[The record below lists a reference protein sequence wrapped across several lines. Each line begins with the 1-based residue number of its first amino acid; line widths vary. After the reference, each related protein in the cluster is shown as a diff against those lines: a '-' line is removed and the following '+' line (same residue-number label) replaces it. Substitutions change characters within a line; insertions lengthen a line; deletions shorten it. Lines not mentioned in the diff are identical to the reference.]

1 MKRILLPL
9 LPFLLVL
16 RLAAAEPATP
26 AAPGATNAAP
36 RGTNA
41 IPRRNLLITADFFEY
56 NSSNK
61 VAIYTGNVRVVDPPT
76 HTNEPPTTITCKIMT
91 VKLPL
96 EGGKIESIT
105 ADGDVVIDQGS
116 SHATGAKAVYKA
128 VTDFVELSGDPVL
141 VTTNGTLR
149 GDLVI
154 LDRRNGKLKAT
165 GRVRMELR
173 QDTVGKS
180 DAGLLG
186 AKPPRPTNAVP
197 VKLQP

>member
-9 LPFLLVL
+9 LPFLPFLLVL
-16 RLAAAEPATP
+16 RLAAAAESATP
-26 AAPGATNAAP
+26 AAPGA
-36 RGTNA
+36 TNA

-61 VAIYTGNVRVVDPPT
+61 VAIYTGNVRVVDPPM

-173 QDTVGKS
+173 QDTVGKN
-180 DAGLLG
+180 DAGLIG

-197 VKLQP
+197 VKPQP